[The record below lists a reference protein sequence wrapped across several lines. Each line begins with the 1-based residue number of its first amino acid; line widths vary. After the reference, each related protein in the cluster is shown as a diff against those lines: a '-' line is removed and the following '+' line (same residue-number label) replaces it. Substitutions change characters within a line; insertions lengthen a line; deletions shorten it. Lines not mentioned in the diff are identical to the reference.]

1 MRRCLLSVLPMLLSI
16 SLTGCFT
23 GDTVHT
29 SSWLERM
36 RTPRLPLG
44 PDGVLMDIVVI
55 ELPLGD
61 KFLNGEVWDASDCQ
75 AVGLQ
80 RQGLLADNG
89 LRVGQ
94 VIGMIPGQLQTLLSS
109 DRHCVSKHRQLL
121 PAGQKTVVSLGQ
133 AQPVCSFR
141 LHTEAGATDVTLN
154 QGQATLVIEPSLTD
168 DGRTRLKFTPE
179 VLYGAVLPDYQV
191 AGDRSGMVLEFKR
204 ASKSYSS
211 LSWEVAL
218 APNQYLVVG
227 THFEDDVRDS
237 LTQTL
242 GSQFF
247 LEDTNKGCVQRLL
260 VMRTTRGDA
269 GLTSDWSVA
278 KGQMPDSNKQEDR
291 TTDLRDTQPISPA
304 AHCMASQ

>member
-1 MRRCLLSVLPMLLSI
+1 MRRCRLSVLPMLLCV

-23 GDTVHT
+23 GDTVRT
-29 SSWLERM
+29 SNWLERM
-36 RTPRLPLG
+36 RTPRIPLG
-44 PDGVLMDIVVI
+44 PDGVLMDLVII

-61 KFLNGEVWDASDCQ
+61 TFLNGEVWESTDCQ
-75 AVGLQ
+75 AVGLE

-94 VIGMIPGQLQTLLSS
+94 VIGMMPGQLQALLAT
-109 DRHCVSKHRQLL
+109 DRDCVSKHRQLL

-133 AQPVCSFR
+133 PQPLCNFR

-168 DGRTRLKFTPE
+168 DGRTRLKFTPQ
-179 VLYGAVLPDYQV
+179 VLYGAVLPEYQV
-191 AGDRSGMVLEFKR
+191 AADRSGMVLEFKR
-204 ASKSYSS
+204 ANKTYAS

-227 THFEDDVRDS
+227 THPGDDAPGS

-242 GSQFF
+242 GCQFF
-247 LEDTNKGCVQRLL
+247 LEDTNKGRVQRLL
-260 VMRTTRGDA
+260 VIRTTRGDA

-278 KGQMPDSNKQEDR
+278 KGQMPDGNRQDDV
-291 TTDLRDTQPISPA
+291 TTDLGTTQPISAA

>member
-1 MRRCLLSVLPMLLSI
+1 MRRCRLSVLPMLLCV

-23 GDTVHT
+23 GDSVRT
-29 SSWLERM
+29 SSWLDRM
-36 RTPRLPLG
+36 RTPRIPLG
-44 PDGVLMDIVVI
+44 PDGVLMDLVVI
-55 ELPLGD
+55 ELPLSD
-61 KFLNGEVWDASDCQ
+61 KFLNDEIWDWSDCQ
-75 AVGLQ
+75 AVGLE

-94 VIGMIPGQLQTLLSS
+94 VIGMIPGQLQTLLST

-133 AQPVCSFR
+133 PQPACNFR

-168 DGRTRLKFTPE
+168 DGRTRLKFTPQ

-191 AGDRSGMVLEFKR
+191 AADRSGMVLEFKR
-204 ASKSYSS
+204 ASKTYSS

-227 THFEDDVRDS
+227 THFDDDVADS

-242 GSQFF
+242 GCQFF
-247 LEDTNKGCVQRLL
+247 LENTNKGCVQRLL
-260 VMRTTRGDA
+260 VIRTTRGDA
-269 GLTSDWSVA
+269 GLSSDWSA
-278 KGQMPDSNKQEDR
+278 GKGQIPDGKRQEDS
-291 TTDLRDTQPISPA
+291 TTNLGETQPISPA
-304 AHCMASQ
+304 AHCLASQ